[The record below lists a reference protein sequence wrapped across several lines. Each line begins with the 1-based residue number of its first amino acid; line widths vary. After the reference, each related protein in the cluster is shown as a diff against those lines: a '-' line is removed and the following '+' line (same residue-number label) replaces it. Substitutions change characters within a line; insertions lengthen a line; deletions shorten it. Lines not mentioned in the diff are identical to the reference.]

1 LGRYEVTG
9 AIEELNSHRRSGS
22 IRADDGRLFTFF
34 DSAVLGEQFDFL
46 KLGQHVSFE
55 TGLGEELRNADRVRA
70 KITRAGA
77 PSPVITAERPVA
89 SPVASGAPAHFL
101 YTGFDQPKGVRHYKF
116 SSVAH
121 GQATIEFIVSVDMAL
136 FLKHRVGIQEG
147 PGLCLRKLAQAI
159 PHASPMQG
167 QLTEGDVV
175 AYVSDRAAAVAR
187 NLERRGR
194 WKPRK
199 AVAVA

>member
-1 LGRYEVTG
+1 VTG
-9 AIEELNSHRRSGS
+9 AIEELNNHRRSGS
-22 IRADDGRLFTFF
+22 IRAIDGRLFTFF

-46 KLGQHVSFE
+46 KLGQQVSFE
-55 TGLGEELRNADRVRA
+55 TGLGQELRNADRVRP
-70 KITRAGA
+70 KIARAGS
-77 PSPVITAERPVA
+77 SPVPTTERPA
-89 SPVASGAPAHFL
+89 AGPVLASGTPAHFL

-116 SSVAH
+116 SAVAT

-136 FLKHRVGIQEG
+136 FLKYRVGIQEG

-159 PHASPMQG
+159 PDASSMQG

>member
-1 LGRYEVTG
+1 MNG

-22 IRADDGRLFTFF
+22 IRAGDGRLFTFF

-46 KLGQHVSFE
+46 RLGQEVSFDAS
-55 TGLGEELRNADRVRA
+55 LGHELRNADRVRS
-70 KITRAGA
+70 KSTRA
-77 PSPVITAERPVA
+77 A
-89 SPVASGAPAHFL
+89 SPQAVTSEKPAAVPAAAGTLPHFL

-116 SSVAH
+116 SAVAH
-121 GQATIEFIVSVDMAL
+121 GQATVEFIVSVDMAL
-136 FLKHRVGIQEG
+136 FLKYHVGIQEG
-147 PGLCLRKLAQAI
+147 PGLCLRKLSQANAG
-159 PHASPMQG
+159 ASPIEG
-167 QLTEGDVV
+167 ELTEGDVV

>member
-1 LGRYEVTG
+1 LGRFKVIG
-9 AIEELNSHRRSGS
+9 AIEELNNQRRSGA
-22 IRADDGRLFTFF
+22 IRAEDGRLFTFF

-46 KLGQHVSFE
+46 KLGQQVSFE
-55 TGLGEELRNADRVRA
+55 AGLGQELRYADRVRSR
-70 KITRAGA
+70 ITRAA
-77 PSPVITAERPVA
+77 A
-89 SPVASGAPAHFL
+89 SPVPGGEKPAAIPSTATAAQHFL

-116 SSVAH
+116 SAVTH

-136 FLKHRVGIQEG
+136 FLKYRVGIQEG
-147 PGLCLRKLAQAI
+147 PGLCLRKLAQTI
-159 PHASPMQG
+159 PAGSPMQG

-199 AVAVA
+199 AAAVA

>member
-1 LGRYEVTG
+1 LGRSEVTG
-9 AIEELNSHRRSGS
+9 AIEELNNQRRSGA
-22 IRADDGRLFTFF
+22 IRAGDGRLFTFF

-46 KLGQHVSFE
+46 KLGQQVSFE
-55 TGLGEELRNADRVRA
+55 AGLGQELRYADRVRS
-70 KITRAGA
+70 KITRAA
-77 PSPVITAERPVA
+77 TSPVPTTERPA
-89 SPVASGAPAHFL
+89 AGPSTAAAAQHFL

-116 SSVAH
+116 SAVAH

-136 FLKHRVGIQEG
+136 FLKYRVGIQEG

-159 PHASPMQG
+159 PISSPMQG
-167 QLTEGDVV
+167 HLTEGDVV
-175 AYVSDRAAAVAR
+175 AYVSDRAAVVAR

-199 AVAVA
+199 VVAVA

>member
-1 LGRYEVTG
+1 MTG
-9 AIEELNSHRRSGS
+9 AIEELNNHRRSGS
-22 IRADDGRLFTFF
+22 IRAIDGRLFTFF

-46 KLGQHVSFE
+46 KVGQQVSFE
-55 TGLGEELRNADRVRA
+55 TGLGQELRNADRVRP
-70 KITRAGA
+70 KIARVGG
-77 PSPVITAERPVA
+77 PSVLSTERPA
-89 SPVASGAPAHFL
+89 AGPAPSGAPAHFL

-116 SSVAH
+116 SAVAH
-121 GQATIEFIVSVDMAL
+121 GQATIDFIVSVDMAL
-136 FLKHRVGIQEG
+136 FLKYHVGIQEG

-159 PHASPMQG
+159 PESQMQG

>member
-1 LGRYEVTG
+1 VIG
-9 AIEELNSHRRSGS
+9 AIEELNNQRRSGA
-22 IRADDGRLFTFF
+22 IRAGDGRLFTFF

-46 KLGQHVSFE
+46 KLGQQVSFE
-55 TGLGEELRNADRVRA
+55 AGLGQELRYADRVRS
-70 KITRAGA
+70 KITRA
-77 PSPVITAERPVA
+77 VA
-89 SPVASGAPAHFL
+89 SPVPVGEKPAAGPSTAAAAQHFL

-116 SSVAH
+116 SAVAH

-136 FLKHRVGIQEG
+136 FLKYRVGIQEG

-159 PHASPMQG
+159 PTSSPMQG

>member
-1 LGRYEVTG
+1 VIG
-9 AIEELNSHRRSGS
+9 AIEELNNHRRSGS
-22 IRADDGRLFTFF
+22 ILAIDGRLFTFF

-46 KLGQHVSFE
+46 KLGQQVSFE
-55 TGLGEELRNADRVRA
+55 TGLGQELRNADRVRP
-70 KITRAGA
+70 KIARAGS
-77 PSPVITAERPVA
+77 SPVLSTERPAVGPA
-89 SPVASGAPAHFL
+89 AAGAPAHFL

-116 SSVAH
+116 SAVAH
-121 GQATIEFIVSVDMAL
+121 GQATIDFIVSVDMAL
-136 FLKHRVGIQEG
+136 FLKYRVGIQEG
-147 PGLCLRKLAQAI
+147 PWLCLRKLAQAI
-159 PHASPMQG
+159 PDSSSMQG

-199 AVAVA
+199 AAAVA